1 MMDELISEVCTK
13 TGLSQDQAR
22 SAVNAVIGVLKT
34 RLPAP
39 LASCL
44 DGVAGGSASVVA
56 DGGGVETKREPKRRH
71 CERSHRTAGKFVR
84 QQEMKRTNGQKE
96 PENARKLMLCFALA
110 GMTLIPGTLP
120 AFQSKSEAKTT
131 TAAPATGAPSDKEI
145 ADAKAKGLVWVNTSS
160 KGLSQRRP
168 VLRQDETGQVHDGGR
183 RSERRRS

>member
-56 DGGGVETKREPKRRH
+56 DGGGVE
-71 CERSHRTAGKFVR
+71 
-84 QQEMKRTNGQKE
+84 
-96 PENARKLMLCFALA
+96 
-110 GMTLIPGTLP
+110 
-120 AFQSKSEAKTT
+120 
-131 TAAPATGAPSDKEI
+131 
-145 ADAKAKGLVWVNTSS
+145 
-160 KGLSQRRP
+160 
-168 VLRQDETGQVHDGGR
+168 
-183 RSERRRS
+183 RSENRSEGIANEATALLENLFGNKR

>member
-56 DGGGVETKREPKRRH
+56 DGGGVETSENRSGGIANEATALLGNLFGNKR
-71 CERSHRTAGKFVR
+71 
-84 QQEMKRTNGQKE
+84 
-96 PENARKLMLCFALA
+96 
-110 GMTLIPGTLP
+110 
-120 AFQSKSEAKTT
+120 
-131 TAAPATGAPSDKEI
+131 
-145 ADAKAKGLVWVNTSS
+145 
-160 KGLSQRRP
+160 
-168 VLRQDETGQVHDGGR
+168 
-183 RSERRRS
+183 